1 MRHRKAGRQF
11 SRNTSHRR
19 AMLRALATN
28 LVAHERIETT
38 EAKAKELRRV
48 AERMITRALR
58 LGPVAYTPHDK
69 LSLADRARRQAA
81 QRQMAR
87 FLRRFVVVTAESESK
102 KIDVVE
108 KVFVDLA
115 RRFKD
120 RPGGYTRIIKTGRRR
135 GDNAP
140 MSIVELVVRG
150 EAKDEKAKPGKG
162 ATKNEGPKPE
172 TPAKA
177 APAASGKD
185 AEKGTAKAAESGE
198 KGEKESA
205 GAPKPAATD
214 PEAGKTTKAA
224 KAATNA
230 DATKPKAEAE
240 SSEDKAEAKKPRRAK
255 SKPQG
260 DGD

>member
-11 SRNTSHRR
+11 GRNTSHRR

-38 EAKAKELRRV
+38 DAKAKELRRV
-48 AERMITRALR
+48 AERMITRAIR

-87 FLRRFVVVTAESESK
+87 FLRRFAVVTAEAQAR

-120 RPGGYTRIIKTGRRR
+120 RPGGYTRIVKTGRRR

-140 MSIVELVVRG
+140 MSIVEFVVRG
-150 EAKDEKAKPGKG
+150 EANGDKAK
-162 ATKNEGPKPE
+162 ASTASTKQEGSKPKP
-172 TPAKA
+172 AGK
-177 APAASGKD
+177 PAAASLGS
-185 AEKGTAKAAESGE
+185 ATTGGSEPTAKADDKAAKAE
-198 KGEKESA
+198 
-205 GAPKPAATD
+205 
-214 PEAGKTTKAA
+214 KAA
-224 KAATNA
+224 KAAA
-230 DATKPKAEAE
+230 KPEEAP
-240 SSEDKAEAKKPRRAK
+240 SGKTEARKTEAGQPHRAK
-255 SKPQG
+255 GESEPG
-260 DGD
+260 DG